1 MHTVNMTSDT
11 IKKRIGQLK
20 KKKITR
26 RNQQGMAQK
35 EYNVKNIIETLGE
48 KNSLSLISEDNK
60 EFGSEQIFKRQ

>member
-1 MHTVNMTSDT
+1 MHAVNMTSGS
-11 IKKRIGQLK
+11 IKKRIGQL

>member
-1 MHTVNMTSDT
+1 MHTVNMTSGT

-20 KKKITR
+20 KKITR
-26 RNQQGMAQK
+26 RNQQEMAQK

-48 KNSLSLISEDNK
+48 KNSLSLIGEDNK